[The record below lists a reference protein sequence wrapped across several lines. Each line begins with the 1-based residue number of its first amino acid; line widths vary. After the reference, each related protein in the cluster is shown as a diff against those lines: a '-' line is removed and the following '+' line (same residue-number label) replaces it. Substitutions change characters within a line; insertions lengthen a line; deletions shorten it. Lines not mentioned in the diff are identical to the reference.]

1 MSDMPLHKL
10 LLLSGLSLST
20 TYVTTTAAGYVMAS
34 IVKHPAL
41 LLVPIP
47 AYVLYE
53 IIQNGAMSSSSN
65 SILDLLSKARIVP
78 RIKSSLDKVKE
89 VASRR
94 LEGKAE
100 IPREEEKAIGRRYDS
115 EAIKAAMSD
124 PIDFELMKDPLLLTC
139 CGKSSEKSNIE
150 EWLEKKPCCPFCKK
164 NITKA
169 DLVPNR
175 DFKDLIEAINKSA

>member
-20 TYVTTTAAGYVMAS
+20 TYVTTTAAGYVMAK

-53 IIQNGAMSSSSN
+53 IIQSGAISSSSN

-78 RIKSSLDKVKE
+78 RIEPSLAKVKE
-89 VASRR
+89 VAARD
-94 LEGKAE
+94 LGEKAE
-100 IPREEEKAIGRRYDS
+100 IPREEEIDRRYDS
-115 EAIKAAMSD
+115 EAIKAAMED
-124 PIDFELMKDPLLLTC
+124 PIDFELMKEPLLLKC
-139 CGKSSEKSNIE
+139 CGQTLEKSTIDK
-150 EWLEKKPCCPFCKK
+150 WLEKHTCCPLCNA

-175 DFKDLIEAINKSA
+175 TFKTLLEAINKRP